1 MPFTIRPA
9 TDADRGAILSLMRP
23 GDYNRINLKPA
34 CFLVA
39 EEAGR
44 VIGIGQVKRHRDGAW
59 ELASLVV
66 AADRRGQGVGGA
78 LVQALSARHRGELYL
93 LCLAPL
99 EGYYERLGFRRAEP
113 YTLPRSLAR
122 MVWAGN
128 LIGRAP
134 VVFGRARLRVIAMR
148 RHRLHESN
156 DCVGDKP

>member
-1 MPFTIRPA
+1 MSFTIRPA
-9 TDADRGAILSLMRP
+9 AEADRTAILALMRP

-78 LVQALSARHRGELYL
+78 LLRALSARHTGDLYL

-99 EGYYERLGFRRAEP
+99 EGYYERFGFRRAASH
-113 YTLPRSLAR
+113 TLPRSLAR

-128 LIGRAP
+128 VIGRAP

-148 RHRLHESN
+148 RAPSHEPN
-156 DCVGDKP
+156 D